1 MNGARRSEDGNSA
14 PGDRASSDVDA
25 GVASPQA
32 SSPDPQPAA
41 TSPRVAYR
49 VHLDL
54 FEGPLDLLLHLIKKD
69 ELDIADVP
77 IAHIIEEYL
86 GYLDLMRELN
96 LEIAGEFLVM
106 AATLTLIKSR
116 MLLPSAEPDEEEE
129 ADPRANLI
137 RQLLEYQRFREAAEA
152 LAERPRLHREVFTRP
167 PGVEGLEPDPEAG
180 PPRVRATVWELLEAF
195 RAILGRTRVVAVH
208 EVAPEPVT
216 LRECIDSL
224 LLTLSVARS
233 VTFDSLFE
241 DGASR
246 VRVLATFL
254 ALLELMKLGAVEA
267 VQEERF
273 GPILIIL
280 AVDDVS
286 AVRVGLVDDYGE
298 VSEADG
304 NRDSGTE
311 DSG

>member
-14 PGDRASSDVDA
+14 PEDRATSDVGA
-25 GVASPQA
+25 AVASPHI
-32 SSPDPQPAA
+32 SSADPQSAD
-41 TSPRVAYR
+41 TRPRASYR

-69 ELDIADVP
+69 EFDIADIP
-77 IAHIIEEYL
+77 IARIIEQYL
-86 GYLDLMRELN
+86 GYLDLMLELN
-96 LEIAGEFLVM
+96 LEVAGEFLVM

-167 PGVEGLEPDPEAG
+167 PGVEGLDPATEDG
-180 PPRVRATVWELLEAF
+180 PPRVRATVWDLLEAF
-195 RAILGRTRVVAVH
+195 RAILGRTRPEAVH
-208 EVAPEPVT
+208 EVAAEPVT

-224 LLTLSVARS
+224 LRTLSVARS
-233 VTFDSLFE
+233 VTFDSLFD

-246 VRVLATFL
+246 VRILATFL

-273 GPILIIL
+273 GPIVIIL

-286 AVRVGLVDDYGE
+286 AVTVGLVDDYGE
-298 VSEADG
+298 ASDPDDKP
-304 NRDSGTE
+304 DSSVE
-311 DSG
+311 NSG